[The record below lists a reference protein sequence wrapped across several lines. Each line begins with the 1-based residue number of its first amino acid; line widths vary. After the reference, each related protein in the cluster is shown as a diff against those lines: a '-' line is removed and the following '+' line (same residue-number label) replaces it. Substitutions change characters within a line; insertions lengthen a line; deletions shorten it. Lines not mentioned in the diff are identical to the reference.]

1 MLSGERSVHQ
11 GANLLVSTRLPRL
24 ILSVPGLDLLE
35 LRLEIGD
42 DLLSCTAR
50 GADSGYAQGTPLV
63 RVTERRG
70 RPPGYQRRPPGR
82 NPVTTW

>member
-1 MLSGERSVHQ
+1 MVIRILGGERSVQQ

-24 ILSVPGLDLLE
+24 ILSAYSAPGLDLLE

-42 DLLSCTAR
+42 DLLG

-63 RVTERRG
+63 RVTERRA
-70 RPPGYQRRPPGR
+70 
-82 NPVTTW
+82 